1 MMTDPI
7 ADFLTQIR
15 NASVAKKDKIRI
27 PRSSVK
33 TRLAEILHSEGFI
46 RAYNV
51 VEEGPQGA
59 IEVQLKYDNAGVPI
73 INGIKRVS
81 KPGLRIYVAKDRIP
95 KVLNGLGVSILT
107 TSKGIMT
114 DRDAR
119 AQNVGGELICSVW

>member
-27 PRSSVK
+27 PRSNVK
-33 TRLAEILHSEGFI
+33 ARLAEILHSEGFI
-46 RAYNV
+46 RGFNV

-59 IEVQLKYDNAGVPI
+59 IEVQLKYDNAGLPI

-119 AQNVGGELICSVW
+119 AQNVGGEVICSVW